1 MDDTHDP
8 NWRPEGNASPIGD
21 LDPTPHPRLRPP
33 TQPDVPDDDLV
44 FTGVNHTPV
53 FHRFQPHVE
62 RENLHSSIVSIRRD
76 LGISERHSEEWRHRV
91 LEGLGGQKHVVDV
104 SNRNRSSKIKM
115 KNFDSNLEANYV
127 TPVCLPCGQS
137 YMGFSST
144 WISTMNTSSDV
155 RTDSNHGSKRTVL
168 QDQVPVQWYWLMFRE
183 LRELQGNSLS
193 SKNLTFT

>member
-1 MDDTHDP
+1 M
-8 NWRPEGNASPIGD
+8 
-21 LDPTPHPRLRPP
+21 
-33 TQPDVPDDDLV
+33 
-44 FTGVNHTPV
+44 
-53 FHRFQPHVE
+53 
-62 RENLHSSIVSIRRD
+62 
-76 LGISERHSEEWRHRV
+76 
-91 LEGLGGQKHVVDV
+91 VDI
-104 SNRNRSSKIKM
+104 SNRNRSTKIKLE
-115 KNFDSNLEANYV
+115 NFDSDLEANYV

-137 YMGFSST
+137 YMGSSST